1 VGVSTS
7 NLAGRT
13 MADLALGRQTD
24 LTALPWVNR
33 RVRRWETEPL
43 RWLGVRGMY
52 ALLNAADRRE
62 EARRGPP
69 SRLARLGNRLAGR
82 G

>member
-1 VGVSTS
+1 VSTS

-13 MADLALGRQTD
+13 LADLALGGETR
-24 LTALPWVNR
+24 LTRLPWVNR
-33 RVRRWETEPL
+33 TVRKWEPEPL

-69 SRLARLGNRLAGR
+69 SRLARLGNWIAGR